1 VVDPPTDSAND
12 RHRPEGPAGRSHAH
26 VASGTDVA
34 QPFVELS
41 SRIQTQN
48 RA

>member
-1 VVDPPTDSAND
+1 MTATSLKDQQGV
-12 RHRPEGPAGRSHAH
+12 RMLY

-41 SRIQTQN
+41 SRIQMQN